1 MIEASPDPFQVF
13 DAHVHVGRW
22 LTPDFEGRE
31 SDLADVTRVLRS
43 AGITGALVMPTDAGD
58 NEGLLREV
66 VRHGET
72 PGAAPALFF
81 AAWVRPGDD
90 SIHDFLQTHH
100 SRVHALKIHPSFN
113 RLPVTDPSFEPFLA
127 LASARRWP
135 VVVHCG
141 RWREVAGYERA
152 LDVAERHPDIPFI
165 LSHMGGDAP
174 ALVLGAARAVGERG
188 LQNAF
193 LGTESI
199 REYWLVAQALDL
211 VGPERLV
218 FGSDHNL
225 NHPASFLA
233 VIAALDLAPAE
244 RSMVL
249 GGNARRLLEVQQKSP
264 EGDAR

>member
-1 MIEASPDPFQVF
+1 MSEADPFQVF

-22 LTPDFEGRE
+22 LTPDFAGRA

-43 AGITGALVMPTDAGD
+43 CGVTGALVMPTDSGD
-58 NEGLLREV
+58 NGGLLQDV
-66 VRHGET
+66 GAHQAA
-72 PGAAPALFF
+72 PGAAPVLFF
-81 AAWVRPGDD
+81 AAWVRPDDD
-90 SIHDFLQTHH
+90 SLKDFLDENL
-100 SRVHALKIHPSFN
+100 SRIHALKIHPSFN
-113 RLPVTDPSFEPFLA
+113 RRPITDPACEPFLA
-127 LASARRWP
+127 VAERHRLP

-141 RWREVAGYERA
+141 RWREVAGYEIA
-152 LDVAERHPDIPFI
+152 LEAAERHPDLPFI

-174 ALVLGAARAVGERG
+174 ALVLGAARMVRERG
-188 LQNAF
+188 LSNAF

-233 VIAALDLAPAE
+233 VIEALGLAPAE
-244 RSMVL
+244 RALVL
-249 GGNARRLLEVQQKSP
+249 GGNARRLLRA
-264 EGDAR
+264 ARTSATG

>member
-1 MIEASPDPFQVF
+1 MSGPDPFQVF

-22 LTPDFEGRE
+22 LTQDFAGRA
-31 SDLADVTRVLRS
+31 SDLSDVAQVLRS
-43 AGITGALVMPTDAGD
+43 CGITGALVMPTDAGD
-58 NEGLLREV
+58 NEGLLHEV
-66 VRHGET
+66 IRHQDT

-90 SIHDFLQTHH
+90 SLIDFLSENL
-100 SRVHALKIHPSFN
+100 SRIHALKMHPSFN
-113 RLPVTDPSFEPFLA
+113 RLPITDAAYTPFLG
-127 LASARRWP
+127 LAERHRLP

-141 RWREVAGYERA
+141 RWQEVAGYGLA
-152 LDVAERHPDIPFI
+152 LEAAERHPDLPFI

-174 ALVLGAARAVGERG
+174 ALVLGAAQAICERG
-188 LQNAF
+188 LSNAF

-199 REYWLVAQALDL
+199 REYWLVGQALDL

-233 VIAALDLAPAE
+233 VIEALGLAPAE

-249 GGNARRLLEVQQKSP
+249 GGNAMRLL
-264 EGDAR
+264 ARERP